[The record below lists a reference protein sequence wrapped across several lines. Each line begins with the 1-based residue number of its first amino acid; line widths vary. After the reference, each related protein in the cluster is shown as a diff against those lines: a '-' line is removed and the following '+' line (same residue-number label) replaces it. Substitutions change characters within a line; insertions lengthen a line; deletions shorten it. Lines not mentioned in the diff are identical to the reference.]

1 MNRSAAVILRARLTG
16 RQVMPT
22 EQMFLLIDTTLSFE
36 ACLYHQVLP
45 LALEDSCLKL
55 GMVNPED
62 TAALDYVGRILSYMN
77 LSLVSHPIDPET
89 HRAMLSAYLNYTRTS
104 QPATEQVQSALCTDS
119 PAAEATAQLLGE
131 ETAIADT
138 DAESTLIWHQTE
150 ALDIQS
156 TNQDSQIPT
165 PAPTAP
171 LQSNDSQE
179 LNQVAQPLPLWELL
193 PNSNLPVLE
202 VQAAHLSS
210 PVEVLATL
218 PAQNLLQELL
228 ARVLA
233 GGIGRLYFEREFSQ
247 QGRIIWSQD
256 GDLQFVLEELP
267 LPVFQE
273 MINELKRL
281 THLSLVPVQEPL
293 QVEIECLYNQ
303 DRLLLRLRV
312 MPGMHGEEATLQV
325 LRGAALKFYQ
335 QQQLSRLSRDA
346 LGIAQQLQ
354 GKLNELRERAYLNS
368 TTLSSGQLEA
378 LPALNQ
384 LLENVDQQL
393 KALKELQSQPPDD
406 NKLG

>member
-1 MNRSAAVILRARLTG
+1 MH
-16 RQVMPT
+16 T
-22 EQMFLLIDTTLSFE
+22 EQMFRLIDTTLSFE

-77 LSLVSHPIDPET
+77 LSLVSHPIDLET
-89 HRAMLSAYLNYTRTS
+89 HRATLSAYLNYTRTS

-119 PAAEATAQLLGE
+119 PAVEATAQLLGE
-131 ETAIADT
+131 ETAIADA
-138 DAESTLIWHQTE
+138 DKAESTLIWHQTE

-179 LNQVAQPLPLWELL
+179 LNQVAQPLPLWEPI

-218 PAQNLLQELL
+218 PAQDLLQELL
-228 ARVLA
+228 GRVLA

-256 GDLQFVLEELP
+256 GVLQSVLEELP

-368 TTLSSGQLEA
+368 TSLSNQQLEA
-378 LPALNQ
+378 LPALNH
-384 LLENVDQQL
+384 LLENVEQHL
-393 KALKELQSQPPDD
+393 KALKELQTQPPDD
-406 NKLG
+406 KKLG

>member
-1 MNRSAAVILRARLTG
+1 MH
-16 RQVMPT
+16 T
-22 EQMFLLIDTTLSFE
+22 EQMFRLIDTTLSFE

-77 LSLVSHPIDPET
+77 LFLVSHPIDLET
-89 HRAMLSAYLNYTRTS
+89 HRATLSAYLNYTRTS

-119 PAAEATAQLLGE
+119 PAVEATAQLLGE
-131 ETAIADT
+131 ETAIADA
-138 DAESTLIWHQTE
+138 DAESTLIWHQTA

-165 PAPTAP
+165 PAPTPP

-179 LNQVAQPLPLWELL
+179 LNQVAQPLPLWEPI

-210 PVEVLATL
+210 SVEVLATL
-218 PAQNLLQELL
+218 PAQDLLQELL
-228 ARVLA
+228 GRVLA

-256 GDLQFVLEELP
+256 GVLQSVLEELP

-368 TTLSSGQLEA
+368 TSLSTGQLEA
-378 LPALNQ
+378 LPALNH

-393 KALKELQSQPPDD
+393 KALKELQAQPPDD